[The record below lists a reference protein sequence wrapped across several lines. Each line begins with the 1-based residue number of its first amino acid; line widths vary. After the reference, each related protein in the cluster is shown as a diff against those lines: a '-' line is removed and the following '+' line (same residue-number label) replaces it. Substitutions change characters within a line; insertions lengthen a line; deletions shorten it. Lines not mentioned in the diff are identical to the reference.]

1 MSSSAMSHMST
12 VAAVAQ
18 MTVTSD
24 IDHNLQQAGQLVS
37 EARHRGADMVFLPEA
52 CDYIGD
58 NRQQTLSL
66 AQTVDGSTVEKF
78 RNKLTINCHN
88 CLDNRDSIGL
98 GLV

>member
-1 MSSSAMSHMST
+1 MSSSNMSTMTT

-24 IDHNLQQAGQLVS
+24 IDHNLQQAGQLVHQ
-37 EARHRGADMVFLPEA
+37 ARQRGASMVFLPEA

-78 RNKLTINCHN
+78 RNMLTINFYN
-88 CLDNRDSIGL
+88 
-98 GLV
+98 